1 MTAIA
6 VAGTLSSARADDVVI
21 VSPVELAAQM
31 YNWEGRTIETTAY
44 CFYVDVAQFRCSSGG
59 VRMDFIDIEP
69 EAARKS
75 LESNCDRVSKA
86 CRLRI
91 QFVYDHYGPI
101 ISDFRSPNAVVV
113 AKDFKATV
121 VGE

>member
-1 MTAIA
+1 M
-6 VAGTLSSARADDVVI
+6 
-21 VSPVELAAQM
+21 E
-31 YNWEGRTIETTAY
+31 
-44 CFYVDVAQFRCSSGG
+44 
-59 VRMDFIDIEP
+59 FIDIEP

-75 LESNCDRVSKA
+75 LESNCDRASKA

-91 QFVYDHYGPI
+91 QFVYEHYGPI
-101 ISDFRSPNAVVV
+101 ISDLSGPNAVVV